1 MQKIVLKQTDSEIYF
16 DVRYN
21 NKGNRMIR
29 PLVEGTGY
37 ESRRASMTD
46 VFVLIF
52 ALSRDSGGAHFQTIM
67 ASI

>member
-29 PLVEGTGY
+29 RLYIQP
-37 ESRRASMTD
+37 SRFVFIAPAS
-46 VFVLIF
+46 FEVLQAI
-52 ALSRDSGGAHFQTIM
+52 T
-67 ASI
+67 